1 MISKPSSL
9 GMGVGQWRCGLA
21 RMLRSSAFVV
31 LLSVIAARCFLG
43 EFGVRVSQVTPAIV
57 AAQSNGQVQFHPD
70 TSEIARVGF
79 AVVLLGGVAL
89 WVLAG
94 VLEGKLS
101 VKFGSLGLLI
111 IAFGVVSYL
120 SARQAS
126 DQRTAINGWL
136 EQVSLL
142 GAGFLAIQLCSD
154 RKRFSQLIIVIAA
167 VGGAL
172 AAKGLYQYFVDA
184 PERLVDFDMYRSQR
198 LRQLG
203 WAEGSPQA
211 EMIRIR
217 LADRSPFGFFSLI
230 NLYASLLI
238 ILLGGAVGLGAS
250 KIACALRSYPL
261 WRKTRKKGEVHL
273 PSLAAGLWVGVVA
286 AIAVVLVMTSSKGAI
301 AAASLAG
308 LLAVVVV
315 LFGNKL
321 AVHWKKAVLAAACLA
336 VLFGA
341 GVVGYGIKND
351 SLPSKTLTVR
361 WYYWTG
367 AAEIIRERP
376 VLGVGAGNFP
386 SAYLSHRRAEAEEEV
401 KNPHNF
407 LLGALTQFGFIGGLL
422 YIAAVGFVLV
432 NLARPGSPGQQEQVS
447 GFAKR
452 RSWVLFIVVALTPLV
467 ARLFFAPAEPMV
479 ALFETYLPVVVF
491 WIMLIVAG
499 WWGGCGNSLTGRALV
514 IGLAC
519 GCAGF
524 VVHNLLTFSLWAPAT
539 AGVFWVCSGACLG
552 LTGKGRMIRTDS
564 LRWGSAVVLVLMI
577 PLVIVFAFLPALAK
591 WNIHKEIYRSLVD
604 RDTAGAIAGAIK
616 LGQADPL
623 DGLAASDA
631 SKLLLAVHPRRY
643 ERLGYPPLS
652 SPDYWMKEA
661 VSRDPLNYTYQA
673 MAGKVGFAR
682 QSWLKAEGLPAGAR
696 DDLSPVAYFSEAVR
710 LNPQNIRLRLDY
722 AEMLCNFGRFTECI
736 AQLDR
741 ALEIDAVLPVG
752 SVEHFKADELVQIER
767 LRERAKSLRPQ
778 Q

>member
-1 MISKPSSL
+1 MISKPSPLSL
-9 GMGVGQWRCGLA
+9 EAGESCSGLGGT
-21 RMLRSSAFVV
+21 LRSLAFII

-43 EFGVRVSQVTPAIV
+43 EFGVRVSQVAPAIA
-57 AAQSNGQVQFHPD
+57 AAQSNGQVQFYPD
-70 TSEIARVGF
+70 TREIARVGF
-79 AVVLLGGVAL
+79 AGILLAAVAL

-94 VLEGKLS
+94 VIEGKLS
-101 VKFGSLGLLI
+101 IKFGSLGLLI
-111 IAFGVVSYL
+111 IAFGVVSYF

-142 GAGFLAIQLCSD
+142 GAGFLAIQLCGD
-154 RKRFSQLIIVIAA
+154 RKRFSQLVVVIAA

-184 PERLVDFDMYRSQR
+184 PERLADFDMYRSQR
-198 LRQLG
+198 LGQLG
-203 WAEGSPQA
+203 FADGTPAA
-211 EMIRIR
+211 EMLRIR
-217 LADRSPFGFFSLI
+217 LADRSPTGFFSLI

-238 ILLGGAVGLGAS
+238 ILLCGSAGLAAS
-250 KIACALRSYPL
+250 KIACALRDYPA
-261 WRKTRKKGEVHL
+261 WRKMRKKGEVHL

-286 AIAVVLVMTSSKGAI
+286 AIAVVLVLTSSKGAV
-301 AAASLAG
+301 AAVILAG
-308 LLAVVVV
+308 LLAVAVG
-315 LFGNKL
+315 LFGKKL
-321 AVHWKKAVLAAACLA
+321 AVHWKKAVLAVACLA
-336 VLFGA
+336 VLAGA
-341 GVVGYGIKND
+341 GVVACGIKYD
-351 SLPSKTLTVR
+351 SLPTKTMTVR

-367 AAEIIRERP
+367 AAEIIREKP
-376 VLGVGAGNFP
+376 ILGVGPGNFP
-386 SAYLSHRRAEAEEEV
+386 AGYLQHRRAEAEEEV

-407 LLGALTQFGFIGGLL
+407 LLGALTQFGFAGGLL

-432 NLARPGSPGQQEQVS
+432 NLARPVPPGQQQTS
-447 GFAKR
+447 DSAKR
-452 RSWVLFIVVALTPLV
+452 RPWALFIALALAPLA
-467 ARLFFAPAEPMV
+467 ARLILAPAEPLV

-499 WWGGCGNSLTGRALV
+499 WCGGCINSTPSRALA

-519 GCAGF
+519 GCVGF
-524 VVHNLLTFSLWAPAT
+524 AIHNLLSFSLWAPAT
-539 AGVFWVCSGACLG
+539 AGVFWVCSGACIGLG
-552 LTGKGRMIRTDS
+552 RKKRTICS
-564 LRWGSAVVLVLMI
+564 RWLIWPSAVVSVLII
-577 PLVIVFAFLPALAK
+577 PAVILFVFAPALAK

-643 ERLGYPPLS
+643 ERLGYPPLA
-652 SPDYWMKEA
+652 SPHYWSRQA
-661 VSRDPLNYTYQA
+661 VSRDPLNYTYKA

-696 DDLSPVAYFSEAVR
+696 DDLSPLTYLSDAVQ

-736 AQLDR
+736 AQLER
-741 ALEIDAVLPVG
+741 AMEIDAVLPVG
-752 SVEHFKADELVQIER
+752 SVEHFKADEFAQIEL
-767 LRERAKSLRPQ
+767 LRERAKFQRNQ